1 MEYAIR
7 QSAAL
12 AGKKNLM
19 KLSDSAYSFKGGLK
33 NSKTFSIM

>member
-12 AGKKNLM
+12 AGKKNWM
-19 KLSDSAYSFKGGLK
+19 KLSDSAYSFNK
-33 NSKTFSIM
+33 

>member
-12 AGKKNLM
+12 AGE
-19 KLSDSAYSFKGGLK
+19 DSAHRTGARFFLALRDKHGFCE
-33 NSKTFSIM
+33 T